1 MTEILAIID
10 INQTTPKPGQEWP
23 SMVPATLLLVF
34 GITGNVLALIILCS
48 STKTHKWRPFYRFV
62 CGLAITDGGGVLLS
76 YPIIMVRYG
85 SKFKFTYP
93 ERLCDYMAFI
103 FMFTI
108 LASALIVCAMSFDRF
123 IAILYPH
130 CYNTPTKNRKAVLTI
145 VGIWIF
151 SAFMSS
157 LHLMV
162 GQKSQN
168 FFPGSW
174 CFMDFSDDA
183 TSSRILAVLYSL
195 TGILILATTAV
206 LNTIVIIRVCYDS
219 HQKKKNITK
228 KKNIHIIIFLFLI
241 VILFSSCIS
250 SLLVN
255 IFGHAV
261 GTISGNGQFELNSV
275 RLSILNSIIDPWIY
289 ILFRKDT
296 FDFFKR
302 RAVTLGF
309 ISVSTS
315 TSGTPFTKKE
325 NLTSDL
331 TGSHAESSQEMVNPA

>member
-1 MTEILAIID
+1 MTELSTIINY
-10 INQTTPKPGQEWP
+10 NQTTPKQEQEWP

-34 GITGNVLALIILCS
+34 GISGNVLALVILCC
-48 STKTHKWRPFYRFV
+48 STKTHKWRPFYHFV

-85 SKFKFTYP
+85 SYFEFTYP
-93 ERLCDYMAFI
+93 QRLCDYMAFV

-130 CYNTPTKNRKAVLTI
+130 FYNCPTKNRRAVLTLA
-145 VGIWIF
+145 GIWIF

-162 GQKSQN
+162 GQKSKN

-174 CFMDFSDDA
+174 CFMDFSDAA
-183 TSSRILAVLYSL
+183 TSSRILAMLYSL
-195 TGILILATTAV
+195 TGILILTTTAV
-206 LNTIVIIRVCYDS
+206 LNTVVIVRVCYDS
-219 HQKKKNITK
+219 QKKKKNITK
-228 KKNIHIIIFLFLI
+228 KKNIHIIVFLFLI
-241 VILFSSCIS
+241 VVLFSSCIS
-250 SLLVN
+250 SLLIN

-261 GTISGNGQFELNSV
+261 GTISGNGEFELNSV

-302 RAVTLGF
+302 RVGRLGF
-309 ISVSTS
+309 ISVSSS
-315 TSGTPFTKKE
+315 TSGTQSSKNESPSSDPYVDE
-325 NLTSDL
+325 TSK
-331 TGSHAESSQEMVNPA
+331 EMVNPA